1 MNFLS
6 KFFIK
11 LLNFLLLLT
20 IFSCSQ
26 RPAKIVNRNKVFYD
40 KNNQFNQSKYKAS
53 ENKKNKL
60 IANQNKSAQ
69 DSKDINQDNK
79 ISQANSINK
88 DATSQKKEIAQEI
101 KTSKTQDQLKPNSY
115 KNSTNSAKN
124 SNIPN
129 EQYHLVKK
137 GETLFSI
144 AKLYQLKVED
154 LAKQNQIA
162 KPYNLKLNQKIN
174 ISSTQLAQP
183 INQNQSTKAVQT
195 NNPNSQENSDNENK
209 NLANN
214 QNQQSITKSNNNSTE
229 LTKNNNSSQVSTT
242 TENNTVID
250 SNLENSIAN
259 KKNKFLWPVRG
270 QVVSK
275 FGPKKGGLYNDG
287 INIKAKEGL
296 TVGAS
301 EDGIVAY
308 AGSELKGYG
317 NLVIIKHANSWIT
330 AYAHLKEFSVNKGQK
345 VLKAQKIGSVG
356 SSGHVSFPQLYF
368 GLRKGRDA
376 VNPQE
381 YLQKIN

>member
-20 IFSCSQ
+20 ILSCSQ
-26 RPAKIVNRNKVFYD
+26 KPAKIVNRNKVLYD
-40 KNNQFNQSKYKAS
+40 KQNQFNHNKYQAS
-53 ENKKNKL
+53 ENKKNRLVASQKNL
-60 IANQNKSAQ
+60 
-69 DSKDINQDNK
+69 NQDNK

-88 DATSQKKEIAQEI
+88 DTTSQKKEIDQEI

-162 KPYNLKLNQKIN
+162 KPYNLKLNQKIQ
-174 ISSTQLAQP
+174 ISSTQITSSTIETQ
-183 INQNQSTKAVQT
+183 QTKAI
-195 NNPNSQENSDNENK
+195 NSKNSITKEILKEDNK
-209 NLANN
+209 DLTNN
-214 QNQQSITKSNNNSTE
+214 QNQQI
-229 LTKNNNSSQVSTT
+229 LTKNNSNIAEQTINNNNSQVSTT
-242 TENNTVID
+242 SQQNTVID
-250 SNLENSIAN
+250 SDQENSIVN

-330 AYAHLKEFSVNKGQK
+330 AYAHLKEFSVAKGQK

-356 SSGHVSFPQLYF
+356 NSGHVSFPQLYF
-368 GLRKGRDA
+368 GLRKGRNA

>member
-26 RPAKIVNRNKVFYD
+26 RPAKIVNRNKVLYD
-40 KNNQFNQSKYKAS
+40 KNNQFNHSKYKAS
-53 ENKKNKL
+53 DNKKNKL

-69 DSKDINQDNK
+69 DSKDINQNNK

-88 DATSQKKEIAQEI
+88 DTTSQKKEIAQEI
-101 KTSKTQDQLKPNSY
+101 KTSKTQDQPKSNSY
-115 KNSTNSAKN
+115 ENSTNSAKN
-124 SNIPN
+124 SNTKN
-129 EQYHLVKK
+129 DQYHLVKK

-154 LAKQNQIA
+154 LAKQNHIA
-162 KPYNLKLNQKIN
+162 KPYHLKLNQKIH

-183 INQNQSTKAVQT
+183 INQNQSAKPVQT
-195 NNPNSQENSDNENK
+195 NNTNHQENINDENK

-229 LTKNNNSSQVSTT
+229 LTKDNNSSQVSTT